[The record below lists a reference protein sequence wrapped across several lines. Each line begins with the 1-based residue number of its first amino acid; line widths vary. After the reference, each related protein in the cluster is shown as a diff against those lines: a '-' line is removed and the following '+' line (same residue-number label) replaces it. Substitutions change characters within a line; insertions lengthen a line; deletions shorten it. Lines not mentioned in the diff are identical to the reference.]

1 MAADYVANNMT
12 YENYEY
18 AKQHATKENAEKAYE
33 GGKWLNQKADEHN
46 IDKWAVA
53 KKVGSAIGK
62 GASAAWNAASSV
74 EYSKHYNNMTKGSE
88 NKPQ

>member
-1 MAADYVANNMT
+1 MAAEAVAQNMT

-18 AKQHATKENAEKAYE
+18 AKQHATKENAEKAYV
-33 GGKWLNQKADEHN
+33 GAKWANEKADEHN

-62 GASAAWNAASSV
+62 GASAAWNAATSV
-74 EYSKHYNNMTKGSE
+74 EYSKHYNNMTKKDE
-88 NKPQ
+88 TKP